1 MSLPDYLP
9 SFQLVQGT
17 RIGSYRIVKQLGRGW
32 EGEVYEAITPTGDQ
46 VAIKILYR
54 LENDHLFIKS
64 ISEKLRQ
71 LKRFKGIVQIQN
83 SGYDESLNA
92 YYLITSYVEGETIRA
107 MMKRHV
113 SYDCFYSIIDKYLT
127 IISEC
132 HRKNVS
138 IGDLS
143 VSNCIVSSNG
153 DVTIVDMKYPETFH
167 RDSTIQGDVIEASR
181 FIRFL
186 FQKTGAPKKIVRT
199 FPLRSDAAIR
209 RFDSIVAIQEKFQKL
224 SLQNNPLK
232 EKSFIV
238 RQAHHERKLDSRSS
252 RE

>member
-9 SFQLVQGT
+9 SFQLTEGT
-17 RIGSYRIVKQLGRGW
+17 RISSYRIVRQLGRGW
-32 EGEVYEAITPTGDQ
+32 EGEVYEAITSAGDQ

-64 ISEKLRQ
+64 ISEKLHQ

-92 YYLITSYVEGETIRA
+92 YYLITSYIEGETIRA

-113 SYDCFYSIIDKYLT
+113 SYNSFYSIIDKYLT

-153 DVTIVDMKYPETFH
+153 NVTIVDMKYPETFH
-167 RDSTIQGDVIEASR
+167 RESTIEGDIIEASR

-186 FQKTGAPKKIVRT
+186 LQKTGAPKKIVRA
-199 FPLRSDAAIR
+199 FPLRRDAVKR
-209 RFDSIVAIQEKFQKL
+209 RFNSIMTIHKTFQKSCL
-224 SLQNNPLK
+224 YQS
-232 EKSFIV
+232 
-238 RQAHHERKLDSRSS
+238 H
-252 RE
+252 